1 MQKISFLEK
10 DILTEVGSVCVGNA
24 TTALEQVLGR
34 KIELELPSLQIVD
47 IYELPKSLGGH
58 AEDIVVGLHTKIVGG
73 AKGNALLIFLKNDA
87 FSILDLIMG
96 APIDQPSNLTEL
108 AISAL
113 KEMGNIVI
121 SSYLSALSNFVGIS
135 AFPSTVTFTSGSID
149 SLVNLAFFGFDKKED
164 MQMIIVEALLRESQR
179 HLAGKFFI
187 IFDSS
192 TIRAILSKAK
202 TMVNYDEEEKEKE
215 KE

>member
-1 MQKISFLEK
+1 MEKISFFEK

-34 KIELELPSLQIVD
+34 RIELELPSLQIVGIKD
-47 IYELPKSLGGH
+47 LAKNLGGYP
-58 AEDIVVGLHTKIVGG
+58 EDIVVGLHTKIVGG

-96 APIDQPSNLTEL
+96 APVEQPSNLTEL

-121 SSYLSALSNFVGIS
+121 SAYLSALSNFVGIS

-149 SLVNLAFFGFDKKED
+149 SLVNLAFFGFDRAED
-164 MQMIIVEALLRESQR
+164 MQMIIIEAMLKESQR
-179 HLAGKFFI
+179 RLSGKFFI

-192 TIRAILSKAK
+192 TIKEILSKAK
-202 TMVNYDEEEKEKE
+202 TMVNYEEDEKNK
-215 KE
+215 K